1 MKGVVVIIG
10 AAVAATVIGASL
22 VSVQQPAPV
31 KNCTIQ
37 SGTYQSFK
45 YRGVDR
51 KFKAYVPPGANSQ
64 TKLIISMHGATGS
77 SESQEAMS
85 GFTWFAKQQN
95 FIAVYPQATGEPQ
108 KTVWD
113 IAPNGPDI
121 GYVTEL
127 TKFLHYNGCGS
138 PNTTYINGFSMGAM
152 MTSTLMCTSGHLYA
166 GAAMVSGVLDPLSG
180 CVVGKNKPIL
190 IVHGVKDFVVPYDG
204 SMSVNV
210 AMFVPKTAISKY
222 NRQQMAR
229 HWQLVK
235 KPSVVTAVVQDTPLI
250 KYVTYSSPGAKDT
263 KIVILKDDVHVWD
276 ADPRRNTVSTT
287 KLILEAM
294 K

>member
-1 MKGVVVIIG
+1 MIIG
-10 AAVAATVIGASL
+10 SVAAATIVGASL
-22 VSVQQPAPV
+22 VAAPQV
-31 KNCTIQ
+31 TAPKPCAIQ
-37 SGTYQSFK
+37 SGVYQNFQ
-45 YRGVDR
+45 YRGVNR
-51 KFKAYVPPGANSQ
+51 KFKAYIPPGANSQ

-77 SESQEAMS
+77 SESQENMS

-95 FIAVYPQATGEPQ
+95 FAAVYPQAIGAPQ

-113 IAPNGPDI
+113 IRPEGNDI
-121 GYVTEL
+121 GYVTQL
-127 TKFLHYNGCGS
+127 TKFLHANGCGS
-138 PNTTYINGFSMGAM
+138 PSNTYINGFSMGAM

-180 CVVGKNKPIL
+180 CAVGRNKPIL
-190 IVHGVKDFVVPYDG
+190 VVHGQKDFVVPYDG

-210 AMFVPKTAISKY
+210 AMFVPRTAISPY

-235 KPSVVTAVVQDTPLI
+235 RSGPVSASVKDTPLI

-263 KIVILKDDVHVWD
+263 KIVILKEDVHVWD

>member
-1 MKGVVVIIG
+1 MFV
-10 AAVAATVIGASL
+10 AAVASATIVGAAL
-22 VSVQQPAPV
+22 VTAPQAPTI
-31 KNCTIQ
+31 KHCTIA
-37 SGTYQSFK
+37 SGTYQNFK

-51 KFKAYVPPGANSQ
+51 KFKAYIPPGATSQ

-77 SESQEAMS
+77 SESQENMS
-85 GFTWFAKQQN
+85 GFTWFGQRDN
-95 FIAVYPQATGEPQ
+95 FAAVYPQALGAPQ

-113 IAPNGPDI
+113 IRPGGNDI

-127 TKFLHYNGCGS
+127 TKFLHASGCGS

-190 IVHGVKDFVVPYDG
+190 IVHGMKDFVVPYDG
-204 SMSVNV
+204 SMSANV
-210 AMFVPKTAISKY
+210 ALFVPRTAISKY

-235 KPSVVTAVVQDTPLI
+235 RPSSVTAVVKDTPLI
-250 KYVTYSSPGAKDT
+250 KYVTYSSPATKDT